1 MTLLKQ
7 TILKGVLLLSPTILA
22 VLLLGGYSL
31 SKGEQANEAARE
43 APVHNA
49 VTIAVRNGMTT
60 LTVDEK
66 SQEQSGIEEQPV
78 TAGSSAEGPIVY
90 GTVVDL
96 QPLVDLT
103 GRYASA
109 IADLAAA
116 KSELSIVRAELGR
129 VTALYNDEQNLSLKA
144 LGTARAA
151 DATVL
156 AKFSVAQA
164 AVTSIVTTARQ
175 QFGTSIAGWLSSPPS
190 SELASLLSRREVLV
204 RIALSSQPKL
214 VPKTLTLYGDNES
227 SVEAR
232 LVSVSTQTDPNVQG
246 QAYLYRVPSALATG
260 ARVTGHF
267 SIEEKPS
274 LRIPA
279 DSIVWYGGQPWAYV
293 RTTPTTFERRT
304 VGQSAPMNGDFLVT
318 NGFKVGE
325 QVVVRGAQLLLSEE
339 GRALL
344 SKD

>member
-1 MTLLKQ
+1 MTLSKR
-7 TILKGVLLLSPTILA
+7 TILAGLLLLSPTILA
-22 VLLLGGYSL
+22 VLLLGGYWL

-49 VTIAVRNGMTT
+49 VTIAVKNGRTT

-66 SQEQSGIEEQPV
+66 SQGQSGIAEQPV
-78 TAGSSAEGPIVY
+78 AAGSSAEGPIVY

-109 IADLAAA
+109 IAELAAA
-116 KSELSIVRAELGR
+116 KSELYTVRAELGR
-129 VTALYNDEQNLSLKA
+129 VTTLYNDEQNLSLKA
-144 LGTARAA
+144 LGAARAA
-151 DATVL
+151 DATAV
-156 AKFSVAQA
+156 AKFSVAEA
-164 AVTSIVTTARQ
+164 AVTSIVTTTRQ

-190 SELASLLSRREVLV
+190 SELASLLSHREVMV
-204 RIALSSQPKL
+204 RIALPSQPKL
-214 VPKTLTLYGDNES
+214 VPKTLTLYGDSES
-227 SVEAR
+227 PVEAR

-246 QAYLYRVPSALATG
+246 QAYIYRVASSLATG
-260 ARVTGHF
+260 ARVTGHV
-267 SIEEKPS
+267 STEAKPS

-293 RTTPTTFERRT
+293 RTAPTNFERRA
-304 VGQSAPMNGDFLVT
+304 VDQNVQRNGDFLVPT
-318 NGFKVGE
+318 GFKAGE

-339 GRALL
+339 SRALL